1 MIEFRERSNRKKSS
15 RWTKKYPRTM
25 INRLGGDR
33 KAIKQANW
41 YKNNYKEN
49 KWKWAFRPIEK
60 FLKHNVGRPVDKVF
74 SEFIKRCDSSTS
86 SYNLRKVFYDHI
98 KNKEEI
104 TWAGG
109 FYVTNGILNYK
120 KRTRKPE
127 CAYTPT
133 VNWEQYNLDKMPNLA
148 SICKKAKSTRDK
160 QFMGMFYISDSY
172 TLKPVYLIERAL
184 YNEELYWLRFKPCRI
199 RGAGDYIQA
208 YNWDSQSK
216 LNRVSYKIGYNFM
229 ESPAN
234 LYKHA
239 DFIFITKI
247 V

>member
-1 MIEFRERSNRKKSS
+1 MIEFKKRSKGSKWN
-15 RWTKKYPRTM
+15 PRTPRTR
-25 INRLGGDR
+25 IKNHGGDR
-33 KAIKQANW
+33 VA
-41 YKNNYKEN
+41 YKEAGWF
-49 KWKWAFRPIEK
+49 KHGRAHEAFKGIK
-60 FLKHNVGRPVDKVF
+60 IFLKANVGRPIDKVY
-74 SEFIKRCDSSTS
+74 SEFLKRCGKSMQ
-86 SYNLRKVFYDHI
+86 SYDLKYWFYRHI
-98 KNKEEI
+98 EEKDEI
-104 TWAGG
+104 TWSGG

-120 KRTRKPE
+120 RRTKRPE
-127 CAYTPT
+127 CTYTPT
-133 VNWEQYNLDKMPNLA
+133 VNWEQYNLDNMPNLA

-216 LNRVSYKIGYNFM
+216 LNRVSYEIGYNFM
-229 ESPAN
+229 ESPAS